1 MSFWSYK
8 PYVSVGARQ
17 KLAEKA
23 AAKAKKA
30 GAIYSPVAASRGAIA
45 KTVWGI
51 AWCDN
56 LEQYSDYETRL
67 PRGRTYL
74 RNGSVIDLQL
84 TAGRV
89 QARVMGSSL
98 YAISVTIKPVAA
110 SQWKAIC
117 TDCSASIDSLVELLQ
132 GKLAA
137 PVMMRITAPKTG
149 LFPAPSDISFDC
161 DCPDGAR
168 MCKHIAAVLYG
179 VGARLDEQP
188 ELLFKLRQVDA
199 KDLVV
204 QAVGG
209 LPTAG
214 KKPVSSKVIDDADLA
229 DVFGLQMDGTP
240 ADVVVKAKT
249 EAKSRVL
256 AKAKPASKPR
266 VAKPATAATAATK
279 AMRNT
284 KPKSALKAVAKKAI
298 NVPAK
303 KIPSKSAQK
312 SPAKPPAKVAKTA
325 AKTAAKTKAMTKAK
339 TK

>member
-45 KTVWGI
+45 KTVWGK

-67 PRGRTYL
+67 PRGRTYM

-84 TAGRV
+84 TSGKV
-89 QARVMGSSL
+89 DARVMGSSL
-98 YAISVTIKPVAA
+98 YAVSVTIQPVAA
-110 SQWKAIC
+110 PHWKAIC

-137 PVMMRITAPKTG
+137 PVMARITTPKTG

-161 DCPDGAR
+161 DCPDWAG
-168 MCKHIAAVLYG
+168 MCKHVAAVLYA
-179 VGARLDEQP
+179 VGARLDQQP
-188 ELLFKLRQVDA
+188 ELLFKLRQVEA
-199 KDLVV
+199 KDLVA

-209 LPTAG
+209 LPKSG
-214 KKPVSSKVIDDADLA
+214 KKPVCSKVLDDVDLA
-229 DVFGLQMDGTP
+229 DMFDLDMANVE
-240 ADVVVKAKT
+240 VKAK
-249 EAKSRVL
+249 V
-256 AKAKPASKPR
+256 KAKVA
-266 VAKPATAATAATK
+266 AKPHPPEK
-279 AMRNT
+279 AKLT
-284 KPKSALKAVAKKAI
+284 VKPKVAKKVAAA
-298 NVPAK
+298 AK
-303 KIPSKSAQK
+303 VAVKTPVKTSPKPKLKSTVKIPTKVPTK
-312 SPAKPPAKVAKTA
+312 KPPAKSLSKPSKVTSSI
-325 AKTAAKTKAMTKAK
+325 KTKRK
-339 TK
+339 

>member
-1 MSFWSYK
+1 MSFWSYR
-8 PYVSVGARQ
+8 PYVSAGARQ
-17 KLAEKA
+17 KLADKA

-30 GAIYSPVAASRGAIA
+30 GVIYSPIVASRGAIA
-45 KTVWGI
+45 KTVWGK

-67 PRGRTYL
+67 PRGRTYM

-98 YAISVTIKPVAA
+98 YTISVTIAPVAA
-110 SQWKAIC
+110 PQWKAIC

-137 PVMMRITAPKTG
+137 PVMARITTPKTG

-168 MCKHIAAVLYG
+168 MCKHVAAVLYG

-188 ELLFKLRQVDA
+188 ELLFKLREVDA
-199 KDLVV
+199 KDLVAH
-204 QAVGG
+204 AVSG

-214 KKPVSSKVIDDADLA
+214 KKPVSSRVIDDADLA
-229 DVFGLQMDGTP
+229 DVFGLEMDEAP
-240 ADVVVKAKT
+240 VKVLVKAKT
-249 EAKSRVL
+249 GA
-256 AKAKPASKPR
+256 KPR
-266 VAKPATAATAATK
+266 VPAKAATK
-279 AMRNT
+279 STPKT
-284 KPKSALKAVAKKAI
+284 KPTSALKAVAKKATKL
-298 NVPAK
+298 PAK
-303 KIPSKSAQK
+303 KIPSKSLVKSLTKSAQK
-312 SPAKPPAKVAKTA
+312 SPAKPPGKVAVYLPRA
-325 AKTAAKTKAMTKAK
+325 
-339 TK
+339 

>member
-8 PYVSVGARQ
+8 PHVSVGARQ

-23 AAKAKKA
+23 VAKAKKA
-30 GAIYSPVAASRGAIA
+30 GLIYSPIAASRGAIA
-45 KTVWGI
+45 KTVWGK

-67 PRGRTYL
+67 PRGRTYM

-84 TAGRV
+84 NPGNV

-98 YAISVTIKPVAA
+98 YTISVTIKPVAA
-110 SQWKAIC
+110 PQWKAIC

-137 PVMMRITAPKTG
+137 PVMARISTPKTG

-168 MCKHIAAVLYG
+168 MCKHVAAVLYG

-204 QAVGG
+204 QAIGG

-214 KKPVSSKVIDDADLA
+214 KKPASSRVINDADLA
-229 DVFGLQMDGTP
+229 DVFGLEMDEAP
-240 ADVVVKAKT
+240 EEVVVKTKTGAKP
-249 EAKSRVL
+249 RVP

-266 VAKPATAATAATK
+266 VAKPVTAEKNATLK
-279 AMRNT
+279 T
-284 KPKSALKAVAKKAI
+284 KPTSALKALVARGSPVVMARRDVAK
-298 NVPAK
+298 
-303 KIPSKSAQK
+303 AQK
-312 SPAKPPAKVAKTA
+312 
-325 AKTAAKTKAMTKAK
+325 
-339 TK
+339 